1 MPTQSRPV
9 VGPSIAEIKSSK
21 ADTFE
26 TITELDGGLGE
37 DNKTIF
43 TTTWRLDYDGRR
55 VHFLK
60 SRVDNGQ
67 QVDVVMQWMVRMS
80 HRREQARVA
89 KEVFK
94 KARNTR
100 MYGDIDIEKDIL
112 FIATAEN
119 DESDEPYLRL
129 FAHKEDADLW
139 VMLSKLDG
147 ETEQLRLLSVEPI
160 EPREARSVLRAGED
174 THCDQSRKR
183 VQSEGATRP
192 LPIGSGRETGRGCE
206 RGPQGH
212 WGNRRADKEG
222 MEQHHWRGLGR

>member
-9 VGPSIAEIKSSK
+9 VRPSIVEIRSSK

-26 TITELDGGLGE
+26 TITELDGGLGG
-37 DNKTIF
+37 DNKTVF
-43 TTTWRLDYDGRR
+43 TTTWRLNYDDRR
-55 VHFLK
+55 VHFMK
-60 SRVDNGQ
+60 SKVDNGQ
-67 QVDVVMQWMVRMS
+67 QVDVVMQWKVRMS

-100 MYGDIDIEKDIL
+100 MYGDIEKDML

-139 VMLSKLDG
+139 IMLSKLDG
-147 ETEQLRLLSVEPI
+147 EAAQLRLLSVEPI
-160 EPREARSVLRAGED
+160 KPREARAQFFEREKTPTVINHARECSLKAQHDLFLLVLDVKRGEAA
-174 THCDQSRKR
+174 RKDLKTI
-183 VQSEGATRP
+183 GATEEQTKWVWNSI
-192 LPIGSGRETGRGCE
+192 IG
-206 RGPQGH
+206 
-212 WGNRRADKEG
+212 EG
-222 MEQHHWRGLGR
+222 

>member
-1 MPTQSRPV
+1 MPTQSRPLV
-9 VGPSIAEIKSSK
+9 RPSIAEIKSSK

-37 DNKTIF
+37 DNKTVY
-43 TTTWRLDYDGRR
+43 TTTWRLDYDGKR

-139 VMLSKLDG
+139 IMLSKLDG
-147 ETEQLRLLSVEPI
+147 EAEALRLVSVEPI
-160 EPREARSVLRAGED
+160 KPREARAQFFEREKTPTVINSARESSLKAQHDLFLLVLEVKRGEAAKKDLKAIGVSEEQTKRAWNSIIGE
-174 THCDQSRKR
+174 
-183 VQSEGATRP
+183 
-192 LPIGSGRETGRGCE
+192 
-206 RGPQGH
+206 
-212 WGNRRADKEG
+212 N
-222 MEQHHWRGLGR
+222 

>member
-9 VGPSIAEIKSSK
+9 VRPSITDIKSSK

-26 TITELDGGLGE
+26 TITEVDGGLGG
-37 DNKTIF
+37 DNKTVF

-60 SRVDNGQ
+60 SRMDNGQ

-89 KEVFK
+89 KEVFR

-100 MYGDIDIEKDIL
+100 MYGDIEKDML
-112 FIATAEN
+112 FLAIAES

-139 VMLSKLDG
+139 IMLSKLDG
-147 ETEQLRLLSVEPI
+147 EAEALRLVSVEPI
-160 EPREARSVLRAGED
+160 KPREARAQFFEREKTPTVINSARESSLKVQHDLFLLVLDVKRGEAAKKDLKAIGATEEQTNRVWKNIIGED
-174 THCDQSRKR
+174 
-183 VQSEGATRP
+183 
-192 LPIGSGRETGRGCE
+192 
-206 RGPQGH
+206 
-212 WGNRRADKEG
+212 
-222 MEQHHWRGLGR
+222 